1 MNNRYDNSS
10 QRYSQTGYATPEFEN
25 NNQYNSRARKGFAD
39 SLESQ
44 FYYESPSA
52 TFNKEDDY
60 APNSY
65 AYEQEKAQAD
75 YNVYDSASYRE
86 AAREATLNE
95 RYAENNARQRE
106 YYSEDNSMDYTTEDS
121 YPSQTTMQ
129 FSDKELRANPF
140 EDFRPKN
147 EDAIDKQYKI
157 NTKGKV
163 LIAVYALVV
172 ATVFALIILNT
183 RLLKTMNASYVE
195 KQQQV
200 ELLQEEVTSLNARL
214 EYVSS
219 DAVIED
225 KAANQ
230 LGMVKADK

>member
-1 MNNRYDNSS
+1 MEHRYDNSS
-10 QRYSQTGYATPEFEN
+10 QRYSQTGYATPEVQN
-25 NNQYNSRARKGFAD
+25 NYEYNQKSRRGFAD

-44 FYYESPSA
+44 FYFESPSA
-52 TFNKEDDY
+52 TFNKDQDTR
-60 APNSY
+60 PN
-65 AYEQEKAQAD
+65 AYNYQQDRAEA
-75 YNVYDSASYRE
+75 YDTSSYRE

-95 RYAENNARQRE
+95 RYAENNSRQRE
-106 YYSEDNSMDYTTEDS
+106 YYAEDNAMDYTTEDS

-129 FSDKELRANPF
+129 FSDKELRSNPF

-172 ATVFALIILNT
+172 ATIFALIILNT
-183 RLLKTMNASYVE
+183 RLLKTMNASFAE
-195 KQQQV
+195 KSRQV
-200 ELLQEEVTSLNARL
+200 EILQEEVISLNAEL
-214 EYVSS
+214 DYVSS
-219 DAVIED
+219 DAVIEQ
-225 KAANQ
+225 KAQAQ